1 MMGEEALETSDCCR
15 NEAGRLVKLHVGSKG
30 D

>member
-1 MMGEEALETSDCCR
+1 MMGEEALETSDCCL
-15 NEAGRLVKLHVGSKG
+15 NEADRLVKLHEGSKR